1 MTEEME
7 GNEVEDDEIELPVL
21 PPSKPGP
28 DCPFCG
34 EPTVAA
40 DGDYICFDCN
50 GGMYGPDSG

>member
-1 MTEEME
+1 MSTEE
-7 GNEVEDDEIELPVL
+7 EDDEIELPVL

-34 EPTVAA
+34 EPTVMA

-50 GGMYGPDSG
+50 GGSYGPETG